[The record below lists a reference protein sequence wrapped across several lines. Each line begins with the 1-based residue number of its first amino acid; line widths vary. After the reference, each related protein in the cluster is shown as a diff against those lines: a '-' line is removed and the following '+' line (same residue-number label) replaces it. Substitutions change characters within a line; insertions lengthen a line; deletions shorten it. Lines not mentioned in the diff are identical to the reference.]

1 MPQAHP
7 PGPYDDPPRPVSP
20 TVEISAGGTSATIAT
35 RGAEPT
41 AWSVDGTELI
51 WDADPSWWPKSA
63 PVLFPVCGQT
73 VTGSI
78 KVDGVRYPMPLHGF
92 APTATYAVDERGSDH
107 VRMSLKDD
115 AATRAAY
122 PFAFALTVDY
132 RVAAGGFSVTFTVA
146 NTGTVAMPYAIG
158 FHPGFNWPFAGGD
171 KHDHA
176 IVFDEAEDPMI
187 PEIAANGMF
196 KTTQRRAPL
205 EGRRLRLSEGL
216 LAGIPFC
223 FRDARSRSLRFENGT
238 GGAIVATVENFPHLV
253 VWSKPGAPFVSL
265 EQWTGHSDTEGFEGE
280 LAEKPSM
287 RFLPAGETARH
298 AVHLNYEA

>member
-1 MPQAHP
+1 
-7 PGPYDDPPRPVSP
+7 
-20 TVEISAGGTSATIAT
+20 
-35 RGAEPT
+35 
-41 AWSVDGTELI
+41 
-51 WDADPSWWPKSA
+51 
-63 PVLFPVCGQT
+63 
-73 VTGSI
+73 
-78 KVDGVRYPMPLHGF
+78 
-92 APTATYAVDERGSDH
+92 
-107 VRMSLKDD
+107 MSLKDN

-132 RVAAGGFSVTFTVA
+132 RVAAGRFSATFTVD

-196 KTTQRRAPL
+196 KTTRHRAPL

-216 LAGIPFC
+216 LAGIPLC
-223 FRDARSRSLRFENGT
+223 FRDAKSRSLRFENGT

-253 VWSKPGAPFVSL
+253 VWSKAGAPFVSL